1 MWMNNVVNEKNVKAA
16 VAIPVAGAGK
26 GLHKGASALRWMAD
40 KMDAAGSACDRKA
53 ESLRMDR
60 EKIQSMLDD
69 LDIKIEDVETQI
81 QECDKLQEKGRAMN
95 LPGVVRQAGE
105 AREQLQ
111 SVYSEYQQGKEEL
124 VALLNS

>member
-1 MWMNNVVNEKNVKAA
+1 MWMNNAVKESKKV

-105 AREQLQ
+105 ARERLQ